1 MNSHLG
7 GYFHE
12 KFNPK
17 DTGQAFIPEPIPMP
31 MPMPMLPD
39 MAGIMDILERGLAL
53 ERVSPLP
60 PRVDTRLGLV
70 RPERSLLPSLPR
82 SLWSSCSTV
91 PRGEV
96 TVDGRT

>member
-1 MNSHLG
+1 
-7 GYFHE
+7 
-12 KFNPK
+12 
-17 DTGQAFIPEPIPMP
+17 MP
-31 MPMPMLPD
+31 MPILPD

-96 TVDGRT
+96 MHCAPLEADEVGNPIVMVP